1 MLTAINYIADSLTV
15 NFLHGTD
22 FDREVNIKTWVK
34 KLIYEIIKSIFEI
47 YRMFLCSIEKH
58 LLGNVWK

>member
-47 YRMFLCSIEKH
+47 YRMFLCSIE
-58 LLGNVWK
+58 